1 MSLVKFQA
9 APFQSILN
17 DYWHAASPAFVNQP
31 AVNIL
36 ETSNGFRIEL
46 AAPGLSK
53 EAFNL
58 KVENNILT
66 VSAKQETRQ
75 EEETATYRRREFG
88 FKTFERTF
96 RLPETIDTEAVTA
109 TFNNGILSV
118 ELTKKPEHQ
127 PVVKTIEVA

>member
-1 MSLVKFQA
+1 MTLVKFQP

-17 DYWHAASPAFVNQP
+17 DFRNASSPAFVSQP

-46 AAPGLSK
+46 AAPGLAK
-53 EAFNL
+53 EAFSL
-58 KVENNILT
+58 KVEKDILT
-66 VSAKQETRQ
+66 ISAKQENKQ
-75 EEETATYRRREFG
+75 EEEAATFRRREFG
-88 FKTFERTF
+88 FMSFERSF
-96 RLPETIDTEAVTA
+96 RLPETIDADAVKA

>member
-1 MSLVKFQA
+1 MTLVKFKP

-17 DYWHAASPAFVNQP
+17 DFMHAASPAFVSQP

-36 ETSNGFRIEL
+36 ETPNGFRIEL
-46 AAPGLSK
+46 AAPGLAK

-58 KVENNILT
+58 KVENEILT
-66 VSAKQETRQ
+66 ISAKQENKQ
-75 EEETATYRRREFG
+75 EEETTTFRRREFG
-88 FKTFERTF
+88 FMSFERSF
-96 RLPETIDTEAVTA
+96 RLPDTIDTEAVKA

-118 ELTKKPEHQ
+118 DLTKKPEHQ